1 MDDILYRQFQALE
14 REHWWFVARREILLA
29 VLRQHARVGGRFLDV
44 GCGTGYLLERV
55 RESFDAWGI
64 DASPIALAMCRER
77 GLDRVALGSAEDLAG
92 VGEERFDAAGLFDV
106 IEHLDDDV
114 AALRNVHGVL
124 VPGGV
129 VVVTVPAYMFMWSKH
144 DVVNQHRR
152 RYVRGQLGRVL
163 AAAGFRVEKLTYF
176 NTRLFPAAFVT
187 RMAKRVTGAQES
199 DFSLPSPRVNRLL
212 TRTFAGEAARVLKAR
227 TAGGFPFG
235 LSILAVGRRV

>member
-1 MDDILYRQFQALE
+1 MDAVLYRQFQELE

-44 GCGTGYLLERV
+44 GCGTGYRLERA

-64 DASPIALAMCRER
+64 DASPIALEMCRER
-77 GLDRVALGSAEDLAG
+77 GLERVALGSAEDLTG
-92 VGEERFDAAGLFDV
+92 VGGERFDVAGLFDV
-106 IEHLDDDV
+106 IEHLDDDA
-114 AALRNVHGVL
+114 AALRNVHDVL

-129 VVVTVPAYMFMWSKH
+129 VVVTVPAYMFMWSAH

-163 AAAGFRVEKLTYF
+163 AGAGFRVEKLTYF
-176 NTRLFPAAFVT
+176 NARLFPAALVT
-187 RMAKRVTGAQES
+187 RAAKRIVGGSGS
-199 DFSLPSPRVNRLL
+199 DFALPSPRVNRML
-212 TRTFAGEAARVLKAR
+212 TRAFAGEAPRVLAAG

-235 LSILAVGRRV
+235 LSILAVGRRD